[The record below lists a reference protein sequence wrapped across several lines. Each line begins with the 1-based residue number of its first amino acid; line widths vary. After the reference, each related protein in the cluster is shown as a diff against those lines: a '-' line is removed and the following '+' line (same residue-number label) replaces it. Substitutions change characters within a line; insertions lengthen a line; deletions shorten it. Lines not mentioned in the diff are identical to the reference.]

1 MADFTQTLGK
11 LASGKRLDEI
21 EAEAAFS
28 AIMAGEVEPIAI
40 SSFLTALAV
49 RTESVEEITGGA
61 KVMRKHADK
70 ISAPHSI
77 VDTCGTGGSG
87 IDTFNVSTAA
97 AFICAAGGVP
107 VAKHGNRA
115 ASSKSGSADVL
126 EALGGSL
133 DISFEDVEGALKET
147 GFTFMFARAHHKA
160 MRHVAP
166 VRGALKFKTVFNLLG
181 PLSNPASAK
190 RQVLGVFDEKWLEPL
205 ANVLN
210 VLGSEHVW
218 LVHGRDGLDEITT
231 TTETD
236 IVELKGGAIKRF
248 TISPEDV
255 GMPRRDLAEIIGGDP
270 AYNARAIMG
279 LFDGELSAF
288 RDITLI
294 NAAAALLVG
303 DKVGTL
309 QDGVSMATD
318 LVDTGAA
325 KDALSQW
332 VDYTTKAFRKISD
345 G

>member
-1 MADFTQTLGK
+1 MADFTKILGK
-11 LASGKRLDEI
+11 LASGHRLDQA

-28 AIMAGEVEPIAI
+28 SIMAGEVEPIAV
-40 SSFLTALAV
+40 SSFLTALTV
-49 RTESVEEITGGA
+49 RTETVEEITGGA
-61 KVMRKHADK
+61 KVMRTHADK
-70 ISAPHSI
+70 ISAPATI
-77 VDTCGTGGSG
+77 IDTCGTGGSG
-87 IDTFNVSTAA
+87 INTFNVSTAA

-133 DISFEDVEGALKET
+133 DISFEDVECALREI
-147 GFTFMFARAHHKA
+147 GFAFMFARAHHRA

-166 VRGALKFKTVFNLLG
+166 VRGALRFKTIFNLLG

-205 ANVLN
+205 ANVLKA
-210 VLGSEHVW
+210 LGSEHVW

-236 IVELKGGAIKRF
+236 VVELKNGALKRF
-248 TISPEDV
+248 VIAPEDV
-255 GMPRRDLAEIIGGDP
+255 GLPRRELAEITGGDP
-270 AYNARAIMG
+270 EYNARAIVE
-279 LFDGELSAF
+279 LLDGEMSAF
-288 RDITLI
+288 RDITLM

-303 DKVGTL
+303 DKVSSL
-309 QDGVSMATD
+309 KDGVAQAAD

-325 KDALSQW
+325 KNALMRW
-332 VDYTTKAFRKISD
+332 VDFTRQASRRASD